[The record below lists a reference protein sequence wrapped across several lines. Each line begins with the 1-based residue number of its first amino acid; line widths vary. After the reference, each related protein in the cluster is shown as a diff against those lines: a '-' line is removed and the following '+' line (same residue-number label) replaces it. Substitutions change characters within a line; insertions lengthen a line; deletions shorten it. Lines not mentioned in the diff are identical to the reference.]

1 MTIVVLHRCFFSESI
16 GGYCDVNIIL
26 SIFPQS
32 KPHDEV
38 VERTGG
44 EFIIETLSDDS
55 DLLYDLKARH
65 TPLIMARG

>member
-1 MTIVVLHRCFFSESI
+1 MTIVVLQRCFFSESI
-16 GGYCDVNIIL
+16 GGYCDVNIL

-55 DLLYDLKARH
+55 DL
-65 TPLIMARG
+65 